1 MGVKLI
7 KISVI
12 YFALGA
18 LLGLY
23 MSMAQ
28 NYNYT
33 GVHAHVN
40 LLGWS
45 SMTLAGI
52 LYLLFPKAANSRS
65 GKVHFWLHNIG
76 LPIMMIGLF
85 MAISGY
91 SQFLIMIP
99 VGGVMVVLAVLVFAY
114 NVLTNIRMSDYS
126 LK

>member
-7 KISVI
+7 KISVV
-12 YFALGA
+12 YFSLGA

-28 NYNYT
+28 NYSYT

-45 SMTLAGI
+45 SLTLAGI
-52 LYLLFPKAANSRS
+52 LYLLFPKAASS
-65 GKVHFWLHNIG
+65 LSSKIHFWLHNIG
-76 LPIMMIGLF
+76 LPVMMIGLF

-91 SQFLIMIP
+91 DQFLIMIP
-99 VGGVMVVLAVLVFAY
+99 VGGVTVVLAVLVFAFNILK
-114 NVLTNIRMSDYS
+114 NVHLSDYPS
-126 LK
+126 K